1 MRGWLQAHTVCLC
14 HGRLQALRVV
24 LVGLLA
30 GGAADAD
37 GRASVADSLRYQS
50 VCAMGETIR
59 IDD

>member
-1 MRGWLQAHTVCLC
+1 MLD
-14 HGRLQALRVV
+14 RLQALRVV

-50 VCAMGETIR
+50 VCAMGEMIR